1 MESFTTGTIA
11 GDGAFRCEECG
22 AVGPLARTADVP
34 ACPKCGSTRVVRAS
48 LFERVPSTEDDAAAE
63 RRVLAAA
70 GREHAPGAGHYLV
83 FQDGEDIRMVTLEDE
98 HTRIGRS
105 LNAEIRFDDPTVSR
119 RHALLVRQDDEGF
132 RVVDDRS
139 MNGVF
144 VNGERVEW
152 RNLRDGDELLVGRH
166 RLMFID
172 TTVGKSSGPS
182 GSSTSSART
191 A

>member
-34 ACPKCGSTRVVRAS
+34 ACPQCGSTSVVRAS
-48 LFERVPSTEDDAAAE
+48 LFERAPQAEDDKAAE
-63 RRVLAAA
+63 RRILLAA
-70 GREHAPGAGHYLV
+70 GREHAPRPGHYLA
-83 FQDGEDIRMVTLEDE
+83 FRDGDDIRMAVLEDE

-105 LNAEIRFDDPTVSR
+105 LTAEVRFDDPTVSR
-119 RHALLVRQDDEGF
+119 RHALLVRQDEGF

-139 MNGVF
+139 MNGIF

-152 RNLRDGDELLVGRH
+152 RILRDGDELLVGRH
-166 RLMFID
+166 RLIFID
-172 TTVGKSSGPS
+172 TTVGSPTPADSNAD
-182 GSSTSSART
+182 STSRV
-191 A
+191 

>member
-34 ACPKCGSTRVVRAS
+34 ACPQCGSTNVVRAS
-48 LFERVPSTEDDAAAE
+48 LFERAPQAEDDKAAE
-63 RRVLAAA
+63 RRILLAA
-70 GREHAPGAGHYLV
+70 GREHARPRATTSRSTTATTSAWPCEG
-83 FQDGEDIRMVTLEDE
+83 E

-105 LNAEIRFDDPTVSR
+105 LTAEVRFDDPTVSR
-119 RHALLVRQDDEGF
+119 RHALLVRQDEGF

-139 MNGVF
+139 MNGIF

-152 RNLRDGDELLVGRH
+152 RILRDGDELLVGRH
-166 RLMFID
+166 RLIFID
-172 TTVGKSSGPS
+172 TTVGSPTPADSNAD
-182 GSSTSSART
+182 STSRV
-191 A
+191 